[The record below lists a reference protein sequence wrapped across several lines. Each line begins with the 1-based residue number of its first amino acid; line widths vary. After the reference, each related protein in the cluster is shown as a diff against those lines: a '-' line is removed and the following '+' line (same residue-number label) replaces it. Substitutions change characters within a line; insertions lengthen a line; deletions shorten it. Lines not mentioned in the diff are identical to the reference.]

1 MKIVLL
7 TIGKTKKSFLSE
19 GIKKYLLKIKHY
31 TNLESIEID
40 NVKFSKNIS
49 ESELINKEAELL
61 ISKLAPSDYVI
72 LLDEKGRQYSS
83 LEFSKKLNNWMIGSK
98 KRLVFIIG
106 GAYGVSKTVSSRVD
120 EILSFSSMTFSHQMI
135 RLFFLEQLY
144 RAYTILNNNPYHH
157 E

>member
-19 GIKKYLLKIKHY
+19 GIKKYLLKLKHY

-83 LEFSKKLNNWMIGSK
+83 LQFSKKLNNWMIGSK

>member
-19 GIKKYLLKIKHY
+19 GIKKYLLKLKHY
-31 TNLESIEID
+31 TNLEAIEID

-83 LEFSKKLNNWMIGSK
+83 LDFSKKLNNWMIGSK

>member
-19 GIKKYLLKIKHY
+19 GIKKYLLKLKHY

-61 ISKLAPSDYVI
+61 ISKLSPSDYVI

>member
-19 GIKKYLLKIKHY
+19 GIKKYLLKLKHY

-49 ESELINKEAELL
+49 ESELINKEAKLL
-61 ISKLAPSDYVI
+61 ISKLDPSDYVI

-98 KRLVFIIG
+98 KRLVFIVG
-106 GAYGVSKTVSSRVD
+106 GAYGVSKAVSSRVD

>member
-1 MKIVLL
+1 M
-7 TIGKTKKSFLSE
+7 
-19 GIKKYLLKIKHY
+19 
-31 TNLESIEID
+31 
-40 NVKFSKNIS
+40 
-49 ESELINKEAELL
+49 
-61 ISKLAPSDYVI
+61 I

-144 RAYTILNNNPYHH
+144 REYTILNNNPYHH

>member
-19 GIKKYLLKIKHY
+19 GIKKYLLKLKHY

-144 RAYTILNNNPYHH
+144 RAYTIINNNPYHH

>member
-19 GIKKYLLKIKHY
+19 GIKKYLLKLKHY

-49 ESELINKEAELL
+49 ESELINKEAKLL
-61 ISKLAPSDYVI
+61 ISKLLPSDYVI

-144 RAYTILNNNPYHH
+144 RAYTIINNNPYHH

>member
-19 GIKKYLLKIKHY
+19 GIKKYLLKLNHY

-61 ISKLAPSDYVI
+61 ISKLTPSDYVI

-106 GAYGVSKTVSSRVD
+106 GAYGVSKTVSARVD

>member
-19 GIKKYLLKIKHY
+19 GIKKYLLKLKHY

-61 ISKLAPSDYVI
+61 ISKLSPSDYVI

-98 KRLVFIIG
+98 KRLVFIVG

>member
-19 GIKKYLLKIKHY
+19 GIKKYLLKLKHY

-40 NVKFSKNIS
+40 NIKFSKNIS

>member
-19 GIKKYLLKIKHY
+19 GIKKYLLKLKHY

-49 ESELINKEAELL
+49 ESELINKEAEIL

-120 EILSFSSMTFSHQMI
+120 EILSFSPMTFSHQMI

>member
-19 GIKKYLLKIKHY
+19 GIKKYLLKLKHY
-31 TNLESIEID
+31 TNIESIEID

-49 ESELINKEAELL
+49 ESELINKEAEIL

-72 LLDEKGRQYSS
+72 LLDEEGRKYSS

-106 GAYGVSKTVSSRVD
+106 GAYGVSETVSSRVD

>member
-120 EILSFSSMTFSHQMI
+120 GILSFSSMTFSHQMI

>member
-19 GIKKYLLKIKHY
+19 GIKKYLLKLKHY

-49 ESELINKEAELL
+49 ESELINKEAKLL
-61 ISKLAPSDYVI
+61 ISKLDPSDYVI
-72 LLDEKGRQYSS
+72 LLDVKGRQYSS

-98 KRLVFIIG
+98 KRLVFIVG
-106 GAYGVSKTVSSRVD
+106 GAYGVSKAVSSRVD

>member
-19 GIKKYLLKIKHY
+19 GIEKYLLKINYY
-31 TNLESIEID
+31 TNLESVEID

-49 ESELINKEAELL
+49 ESELIKKEGEL
-61 ISKLAPSDYVI
+61 IMSKVTSSDYLI
-72 LLDEKGRQYSS
+72 LLDEKGKEYSS
-83 LEFSKKLNNWMIGSK
+83 INFSKKLNSWMLLSK
-98 KRLVFIIG
+98 KRLVFIVG
-106 GAYGVSKTVSSRVD
+106 GAYGVSEDIYSRVD
-120 EILSFSSMTFSHQMI
+120 ETLSLSKMTFSHQMV

-144 RAYTILNNNPYHH
+144 RSYTILNNNPYHN

>member
-19 GIKKYLLKIKHY
+19 GIKKYLLKLKHY

-83 LEFSKKLNNWMIGSK
+83 LDFSKKLNNWMIGSK
-98 KRLVFIIG
+98 KRLVFIVG

>member
-19 GIKKYLLKIKHY
+19 GIKKYLLKLKHY

-61 ISKLAPSDYVI
+61 ISKLSPSDYLI

-144 RAYTILNNNPYHH
+144 RAYTIINNNPYHH

>member
-19 GIKKYLLKIKHY
+19 GIKKYLLKLKHY

-49 ESELINKEAELL
+49 ESELINKEAEIL

-144 RAYTILNNNPYHH
+144 RAYTIINNNPYHH

>member
-19 GIKKYLLKIKHY
+19 GIKKYLLKLKHY

-61 ISKLAPSDYVI
+61 ISKLSPSDYVI

-144 RAYTILNNNPYHH
+144 RAYTIINNNPYHH

>member
-19 GIKKYLLKIKHY
+19 GIKKYLLKLKHY
-31 TNLESIEID
+31 TNLEAIEID

-144 RAYTILNNNPYHH
+144 RAYTIINNNPYHH

>member
-19 GIKKYLLKIKHY
+19 GIKKYLLKLKHY

-49 ESELINKEAELL
+49 ESELINKEAKLL
-61 ISKLAPSDYVI
+61 ISKLDPSDYVI
-72 LLDEKGRQYSS
+72 LLDVKGRQYSS

-98 KRLVFIIG
+98 KRLVFIVG